1 MANDKRPR
9 GRPKGTG
16 IDDRPVLLQMA
27 ELIVAKPTL
36 RPTTAL
42 KRIVRRPSESH
53 ERRIQAKWRV
63 VGEALCAEVRARAA
77 NDRAPVMRGAPLSAV
92 ELSRRVA
99 ASPVLSAMDALTNN
113 PTMRALRAFED
124 SPTMRAFRAVQDNP
138 VLRAARALED
148 SPVMRTARALE
159 DGPVGQAKRLLD
171 SNPSLRM
178 MIELENSPAM
188 RMARE
193 IANNP
198 VLKAAREHADL
209 MRRLGL

>member
-42 KRIVRRPSESH
+42 KRIVRRPSESY

-77 NDRAPVMRGAPLSAV
+77 NDRAPVMRGAALSPVA
-92 ELSRRVA
+92 LARRVA
-99 ASPVLSAMDALTNN
+99 ASPVLSAMDALHNN

-124 SPTMRAFRAVQDNP
+124 SPAM
-138 VLRAARALED
+138 RAARALED
-148 SPVMRTARALE
+148 
-159 DGPVGQAKRLLD
+159 GPIGQAKRLLD

-198 VLKAAREHADL
+198 VLKAAREHADM

>member
-42 KRIVRRPSESH
+42 KRIVRRPSESY

-77 NDRAPVMRGAPLSAV
+77 NDRAPVMRGAPLSPVA
-92 ELSRRVA
+92 LARRVA
-99 ASPVLSAMDALTNN
+99 ASPVLSAMDALNNN

-124 SPTMRAFRAVQDNP
+124 SPAMRAFRAVQDNP

-148 SPVMRTARALE
+148 SAAMRAARALE
-159 DGPVGQAKRLLD
+159 DGAVGQAKRLLD

-198 VLKAAREHADL
+198 VVKAAREHADM

>member
-27 ELIVAKPTL
+27 ELIVAKPSL

-42 KRIVRRPSESH
+42 KRIVRRPPESY

-63 VGEALCAEVRARAA
+63 VGQALCAEVRARAA
-77 NDRAPVMRGAPLSAV
+77 NDRAPVLRGTPVSPV
-92 ELSRRVA
+92 ELARRVA
-99 ASPVLSAMDALTNN
+99 ASPVLAAMDALGNT

-124 SPTMRAFRAVQDNP
+124 SAVMRAARAFEDNP
-138 VLRAARALED
+138 TLRAMRAIQDSPVMRAARALD
-148 SPVMRTARALE
+148 

-171 SNPSLRM
+171 GNPSLKM
-178 MIELENSPAM
+178 MIELQNSPAM

-198 VLKAAREHADL
+198 VLKAAREHAEM